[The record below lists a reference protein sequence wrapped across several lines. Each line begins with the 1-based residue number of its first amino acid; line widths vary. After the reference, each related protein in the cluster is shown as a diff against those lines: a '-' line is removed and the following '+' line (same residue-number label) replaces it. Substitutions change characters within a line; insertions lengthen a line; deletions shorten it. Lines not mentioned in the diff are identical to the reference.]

1 MKTRIAPVLHPPR
14 RMIFDVLLRTDGD
27 AAIAIGQASHAWVS
41 GQLAQA
47 WGNERIPAPEPRD
60 EVCLAAGQHDV
71 GMAEWDLRPA
81 LNPDTGRPQSF
92 LEMPLPVHVGLWTAA
107 PGRLMTQSR
116 YAALLVSMH
125 GTALYA
131 QRDTSA
137 MSPVERDLVAHYL
150 DSQRAFQDDLAVR
163 LGADRPQLRRNQ
175 QLLWTW
181 DAISLA
187 LCLHWDPLTL
197 AEVPAPHG
205 ELDLD
210 LELRAHQADHFT
222 LDPWPF
228 AGRPVR
234 VRCEGARLDGRYET
248 EPELQRALR
257 QAPIVTLEFTLTPA

>member
-1 MKTRIAPVLHPPR
+1 M
-14 RMIFDVLLRTDGD
+14 LLRTDGD
-27 AAIAIGQASHAWVS
+27 AVIAIGQASHAWVS
-41 GQLAQA
+41 GQLARA
-47 WGNERIPAPEPRD
+47 WGNARIPAPEPRE
-60 EVCLAAGQHDV
+60 EVCLAAALHDV

-92 LEMPLPVHVGLWTAA
+92 LEMPLPVHVGLWAAA
-107 PGRLMTQSR
+107 PGRLLTQSR

-131 QRDTSA
+131 HRDTSS
-137 MSPVERDLVAHYL
+137 MSPPDRELVAGYL
-150 DSQRAFQDDLAVR
+150 DSQRVFQDELATR

-187 LCLHWDPLTL
+187 LCLRWDPLTL

-210 LELRAHQADHFT
+210 LDLRAREGDHFT

-228 AGRPVR
+228 AAAPVH
-234 VRCEGARLDGRYET
+234 VRCEGARLDGRYAS
-248 EPELQRALR
+248 EPELQQALR
-257 QAPIVTLEFTLTPA
+257 QAPIITLEFTLAPA